1 MPDRWRRREQQELL
15 QERRLMAWLCALFA
29 TLTIGGFLV
38 ASIAVLVVGAVGA
51 TLVIGRLRSLA
62 VAERL
67 LSRD

>member
-1 MPDRWRRREQQELL
+1 
-15 QERRLMAWLCALFA
+15 MAWLCALFA

-51 TLVIGRLRSLA
+51 TLVIGRLRNLA

>member
-1 MPDRWRRREQQELL
+1 MSDGWRRRELQGLL
-15 QERRLMAWLCALFA
+15 EERRVMAWLCAVFA

-38 ASIAVLVVGAVGA
+38 ASLAVLVVGAAGA
-51 TLVIGRLRSLA
+51 TLVIGRLRNLG